1 MRVSVKVQPRASKE
15 EVIKN
20 SDGSL
25 KVYVRQPPTNGK
37 ANQALIEILADF
49 YCVRKSDINI
59 ITGKATRNKIIEIG

>member
-1 MRVSVKVQPRASKE
+1 
-15 EVIKN
+15 
-20 SDGSL
+20 
-25 KVYVRQPPTNGK
+25 VRQPPTNGK